1 VQARGRV
8 TEVEHA
14 FQGNLKAVEVP
25 GKQALEPDSL
35 SLAEPAELG
44 DRTCPCAAQV
54 QDGKAARRIET
65 PAPDPRS
72 LGAQRVE

>member
-1 VQARGRV
+1 M
-8 TEVEHA
+8 

-35 SLAEPAELG
+35 SLAKPTELG
-44 DRTCPCAAQV
+44 DRKCPCAAQV

-65 PAPDPRS
+65 LAPDPRS